1 MCIDNKTTP
10 VPKKISQS
18 DIIGQQGI
26 NIIEEVVLG
35 MGFLWYPTGGV
46 EAGIDGVIEIR
57 DSETG
62 EVTNCIIQVQSKAR
76 HKTQLQAETE
86 TTFEYRCDD
95 RDIDY
100 WLQGNAPVI
109 LIIIKIST
117 KEAFWV
123 STKDYFRDSK
133 RRQSKKVIFDK
144 TRDRFDVNARMSLM
158 NLAISRNSGLYL
170 APRPKKEKLYSNLL
184 QVSRLAQHLYKA
196 YTITEDESKAYSTLQ
211 KIGRDLGQEWLLKE
225 NSVLSFHNLRE
236 PPWTEICDPGT
247 IEEHDVEEWSL
258 SNKLERQ
265 QEFVWLLNKAL
276 REKVKT
282 DLSFDQKKKCC
293 YFKPTTD
300 KSTHRYYYQ
309 SLAKK
314 THRDVFQAYLKKN
327 SEEVA
332 YYRHSAFQWQFIQIE
347 SKWFLEI
354 TPTYLFTRDGY
365 TKDKFEH
372 QRLSGIKRLEKNSAV
387 FGQLVMW
394 ADYLSTPAQGE
405 LFTPRYP
412 FLEFDRL
419 EEFEIDVGIDESIWL
434 GNEDKETTELLEDD
448 LNNLPLFQLSNEN

>member
-1 MCIDNKTTP
+1 M
-10 VPKKISQS
+10 PKKISHS

-26 NIIEEVVLG
+26 NIIEEIVLE
-35 MGFLWYPTGGV
+35 MGFLWYPSGGV

-76 HKTQLQAETE
+76 QKTQLQAETE
-86 TTFEYRCDD
+86 TSFEYRCDE

-123 STKDYFRDSK
+123 STKDYFRDLK
-133 RRQSKKVIFDK
+133 RRQSKKVLFDK
-144 TRDRFDVNARMSLM
+144 VRDRFDVGARLSLM
-158 NLAISRNSGLYL
+158 HLAIPRNSGLYL
-170 APRPKKEKLYSNLL
+170 APRPKQEKLYSNLL
-184 QVSRLAQHLYKA
+184 RVSRLAEHLYTA
-196 YTITEDESKAYSTLQ
+196 YTITEDESKAYSILQ

-225 NSVLSFHNLRE
+225 NFVLSFHNLRE

-258 SNKLERQ
+258 SSRLERQ

-276 REKVKT
+276 REKVKI
-282 DLSFDQKKKCC
+282 DLSFDPKKKCY
-293 YFKPTTD
+293 YFKPTAD
-300 KSTHRYYYQ
+300 KSARQYDYR

-314 THRDVFQAYLKKN
+314 THRDVFQRYLKKN

-332 YYRHSAFQWQFIQIE
+332 YYRHSAFQGQFLRIE
-347 SKWFLEI
+347 SNWFLEI
-354 TPTYLFTRDGY
+354 TPTYFFSRDGY
-365 TKDKFEH
+365 TRDKFE
-372 QRLSGIKRLEKNSAV
+372 QEKLSGIKRLEKNSAV

-394 ADYLSTPAQGE
+394 AEYLSTPAQGE
-405 LFTPRYP
+405 LFTPIYQ

-419 EEFEIDVGIDESIWL
+419 EEFEIDVGINDSIWL
-434 GNEDKETTELLEDD
+434 GTEDKETTEILEDN
-448 LNNLPLFQLSNEN
+448 LNDLPLFRLKNEN